1 MKVNDD
7 YETPG
12 PLFDSGCQVANFKP
26 LLDVCATE
34 KNTKCEKFISKKQ
47 NALTKE
53 WLVDC
58 FMNPP
63 YSEIA
68 KFVEKAFIEHK
79 VNDIK
84 ILSLMYARTD
94 TVWWHRFIEGKS
106 QVYFIRGRVRF
117 QKNGKNAKHTAP
129 YPSCWVIWQ

>member
-7 YETPG
+7 WETPMQ
-12 PLFDSGCQVANFKP
+12 LFQDACAIFGIEP

-34 KNTKCEKFISKKQ
+34 KNKKCKAFISKKQ
-47 NALTKE
+47 DALSKE

-63 YSEIA
+63 YSKIA
-68 KFVEKAFIEHK
+68 EFVEKAFLEHK

-84 ILSLMYARTD
+84 ILALIYARTD
-94 TVWWHRFIEGKS
+94 TIWWHRYIDNHAE
-106 QVYFIRGRVRF
+106 VHFIRGRIKF
-117 QKNGKNAKHTAP
+117 QKGGKDSTHTAP
-129 YPSCWVIWQ
+129 YPSCWVIWK